1 MPHSPRNVSSFW
13 PHAPVLW
20 LSKNKKNPYLALP
33 KKHLSSPGI
42 GIWVR
47 CHPHTREFGE
57 RGDDNDGNVAGGMH

>member
-13 PHAPVLW
+13 PHEPVLW
-20 LSKNKKNPYLALP
+20 LFKNKNKSYLALR

-47 CHPHTREFGE
+47 CHPYTREFE
-57 RGDDNDGNVAGGMH
+57 RGDDNEADVAGGMH